1 MTAIAGRL
9 GEFWAGFDAASAGG
23 SVTAGATATVD
34 NANPLNVTWTAVPPL
49 AAFAGAVQVCG
60 SLVDVS
66 ISGNVDELETTVH
79 NSAPASGNP
88 VHGTARTYIPNFHD
102 ETADVAM
109 RYDEDD
115 TCQENMLICAF
126 NSYLYH
132 FWYIP
137 DGTATALGLV
147 KVIWG
152 DCFATS
158 FSPSSPLDDTTS
170 VDFSLRLSGT
180 DYETNAAA
188 TTV

>member
-9 GEFWAGFDAASAGG
+9 GEFWAEFNASPPDA
-23 SVTAGATATVD
+23 SVTPGATAGI
-34 NANPLNVTWTAVPPL
+34 NNPTDSTLS
-49 AAFAGAVQVCG
+49 AFVEACG

-79 NSAPASGNP
+79 NDDSFSTGGAGSSP

-102 ETADVAM
+102 ETADVSM
-109 RYDEDD
+109 RYDEGDA
-115 TCQENMLICAF
+115 CQEAMLICAF
-126 NSYLYH
+126 GSFLYH

-137 DGTATALGLV
+137 KGEEVNAGGQ

-158 FSPSSPLDDTTS
+158 FSPSSPLDDVTS

-180 DYETNAAA
+180 DYAEMDPA
-188 TTV
+188 T